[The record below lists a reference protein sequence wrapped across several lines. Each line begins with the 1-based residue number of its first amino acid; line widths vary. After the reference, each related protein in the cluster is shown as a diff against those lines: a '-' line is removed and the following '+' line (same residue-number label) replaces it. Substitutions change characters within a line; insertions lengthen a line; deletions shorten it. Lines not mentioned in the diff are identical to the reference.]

1 MAASVC
7 RTCASQFRFK
17 AFNFVQ
23 VSKSIQRRLST
34 PISMRI
40 FSGIQP
46 TGVPHIGNYLG
57 AIKQWKDL
65 QEQHRHVMYS
75 IVDLHSI
82 ALPQD
87 PKQLKTSILTTTA
100 ILLACGIDPERSILF
115 QQSAVKEHA
124 ELAWVLGCKITLAR
138 LNSFTQWKA
147 KVGSDKKKAC
157 VGLFTYPV
165 LQSADILL
173 YKSTHVPVGDDQK
186 QHLEMA
192 QEVARIFN
200 NNYGEFFPIPKPIFG
215 NVTKVKS
222 LRDPTIKMSK
232 SDDQMLSRI
241 ELLDTHD
248 QIVKKLKKAVTD
260 FTSEVTYDPQSRP
273 GVSNIVM
280 IHSAVSGKTVEDIC
294 NEVKGLETAE
304 YKLVVAEAV
313 NAFIEPIRYKVSSLL
328 QDKEY
333 LQDVL
338 KTGADKAR
346 EIAEKNYNDV
356 KQLVGFI

>member
-1 MAASVC
+1 
-7 RTCASQFRFK
+7 
-17 AFNFVQ
+17 
-23 VSKSIQRRLST
+23 
-34 PISMRI
+34 
-40 FSGIQP
+40 
-46 TGVPHIGNYLG
+46 
-57 AIKQWKDL
+57 
-65 QEQHRHVMYS
+65 MYS

>member
-1 MAASVC
+1 MIWLCTVKYNSATCRLVSVSFVNTTARYATAADIC
-7 RTCASQFRFK
+7 
-17 AFNFVQ
+17 
-23 VSKSIQRRLST
+23 
-34 PISMRI
+34 MRI

>member
-1 MAASVC
+1 
-7 RTCASQFRFK
+7 
-17 AFNFVQ
+17 
-23 VSKSIQRRLST
+23 
-34 PISMRI
+34 MRI

>member
-1 MAASVC
+1 MC
-7 RTCASQFRFK
+7 
-17 AFNFVQ
+17 
-23 VSKSIQRRLST
+23 
-34 PISMRI
+34 I

-57 AIKQWKDL
+57 AIQQWSHL
-65 QEQHRHVMYS
+65 QGHGNEVIYS

-87 PKQLKTSILTTTA
+87 PKELRESILRMA
-100 ILLACGIDPERSILF
+100 AVLIACGIDPDRSILF
-115 QQSAVKEHA
+115 QQSAVKEHTQ
-124 ELAWVLGCKITLAR
+124 LAWVLGCRTTLAK

-200 NNYGEFFPIPKPIFG
+200 NNYGEFFPIPKAIYGDVP
-215 NVTKVKS
+215 KVKS
-222 LRDPTIKMSK
+222 LRDPSIKMSK
-232 SDDQMLSRI
+232 SDSQALSRI
-241 ELLDTHD
+241 ELLDSHD
-248 QIVKKLKKAVTD
+248 EIRTKFKKAVTD
-260 FTSEVTYDPQSRP
+260 FTSEVTFEPDSRP
-273 GVSNIVM
+273 GVSNMLI
-280 IHSAVSGKTVEDIC
+280 IHSAVSGKTIPDIC
-294 NEVKGLETAE
+294 NEAKGLETAE
-304 YKLVVAEAV
+304 YKFVVADAV
-313 NAFIEPIRYKVSSLL
+313 NEFVKPIRDKVTLLLNEKQYLRDIL
-328 QDKEY
+328 QD
-333 LQDVL
+333 
-338 KTGADKAR
+338 GAEKAR
-346 EIAEKNYNDV
+346 EIAERNYDDV